1 MSGWSGSERVPG
13 EALERPGEALGRP
26 NFGGSGGLGPPTGV
40 QGPLVRAVG
49 LKLRR
54 LRGQIL
60 AKFRQIF
67 GFLHLNRDPARP
79 EGALLGQIWPNLALG
94 TPFQGSWG
102 PPSRGP
108 GDPGDPLLGPPKRA
122 FPGPTPGFPV
132 FGGSPGLKLGQNLA
146 PGTPFRAWGPPF
158 PGLGTPFWD
167 PGDPLLGPP
176 KGPNL
181 AKFQPWGPPEKGIS
195 WPNPGISRFRGSP
208 GLVPGLPRTPD
219 GGSPGSPGPLD
230 GGSPGLGGGLSRR
243 YEAPQTAPLG
253 SRIYRGLQYVYRGLE
268 GLKV

>member
-1 MSGWSGSERVPG
+1 M
-13 EALERPGEALGRP
+13 
-26 NFGGSGGLGPPTGV
+26 
-40 QGPLVRAVG
+40 
-49 LKLRR
+49 RR

-60 AKFRQIF
+60 AKFRQIS

-79 EGALLGQIWPNLALG
+79 EGALLGQILPNLALG

-108 GDPGDPLLGPPKRA
+108 GQAWDQPWGPPKRA

-132 FGGSPGLKLGQNLA
+132 FGGSPGLNLGQNR
-146 PGTPFRAWGPPF
+146 PFL
-158 PGLGTPFWD
+158 GLGTPLSGPGDPLSRGPGD

-230 GGSPGLGGGLSRR
+230 GGSPGPGGGLSRR

-268 GLKV
+268 GFKV